1 LDFCKIE
8 ISSFGNGDK
17 VTLYS
22 ELVMKVYVGTFEDE
36 KEAQEVVKELSR
48 IGVRT
53 EVKPLLDVE
62 MEVSSYI
69 EGRLS
74 DLKEKCKGTSLE
86 GVMKKWE
93 KFFSIARDKMKEGI
107 DMGEFNRSV
116 LDEIMPERKLVPS
129 PEDLI
134 GKEKL
139 ESIKEVTDEEKIKL
153 AKDIFAKMDRD
164 IIERFTKQ
172 AEIDMYIINDLHEM
186 LEMNGIE
193 YRDGKMYGKIPS
205 DPRLRIYLSPEEDE
219 EKLETKEE
227 YEIYMERKFD
237 VYTNLVDV
245 YLEAKKVSR
254 LCTEKPYLAKLLIV
268 ADVIG
273 EILGKIRGKTD
284 LEKFVESVKTVERE
298 NESIFLTDD
307 AIHDI
312 LKTLEKEKMV
322 KIKKGMIKIEA

>member
-8 ISSFGNGDK
+8 ISSFGNSDK
-17 VTLYS
+17 AMLYS

-86 GVMKKWE
+86 GVVKKWE

-139 ESIKEVTDEEKIKL
+139 ESIKEATDEEKIKL
-153 AKDIFAKMDRD
+153 AKDVFAKMDRD

-172 AEIDMYIINDLHEM
+172 AEIDLYIINDLHEM
-186 LEMNGIE
+186 LEMNG
-193 YRDGKMYGKIPS
+193 
-205 DPRLRIYLSPEEDE
+205 
-219 EKLETKEE
+219 
-227 YEIYMERKFD
+227 FD
-237 VYTNLVDV
+237 VYANLVDV
-245 YLEAKKVSR
+245 YLEAKRVSR

-284 LEKFVESVKTVERE
+284 LEKFVESIKTVERE

-307 AIHDI
+307 VIHDI

>member
-1 LDFCKIE
+1 MIWFC
-8 ISSFGNGDK
+8 SFGNRNK
-17 VTLYS
+17 PMMHLESY
-22 ELVMKVYVGTFEDE
+22 MKVYIGTFEDE

-48 IGVRT
+48 MGIRT

-74 DLKEKCKGTSLE
+74 DLKEKCKGTTLE
-86 GVMKKWE
+86 GVVKKWE

-107 DMGEFNRSV
+107 DIGEFNRSV

-139 ESIKEVTDEEKIKL
+139 ESIKGATDEEKIKL
-153 AKDIFAKMDRD
+153 AEDIFAKIDRD

-172 AEIDMYIINDLHEM
+172 AEMDMYIINDLHEM

-193 YRDGKMYGKIPS
+193 YKDGKMYGEIPS
-205 DPRLRIYLSPEEDE
+205 DPMLRIYLSPEEAE
-219 EKLETKEE
+219 EKLEVKEE
-227 YEIYMERKFD
+227 YETYMDRKID
-237 VYTNLVDV
+237 VYANLVDV
-245 YLEAKKVSR
+245 YFEAKRVSE
-254 LCTEKPYLAKLLIV
+254 LCIEKPYLAKLLVV

-273 EILGKIRGKTD
+273 EILDKIKGKTD
-284 LEKFVESVKTVERE
+284 LEKLVENVKTMERE
-298 NESIFLTDD
+298 NDVIFLTDD
-307 AIHDI
+307 VIHDI
-312 LKTLEKEKMV
+312 LKTLEKEKIV
-322 KIKKGMIKIEA
+322 KIKKGMVRIEG